1 MLDDADPTE
10 KITNLARRDS
20 DDSRV
25 GEERN
30 TRAVIDVC
38 VCVCERDFF
47 LNFFT
52 SLLQWKVF

>member
-38 VCVCERDFF
+38 VCVCVCVREIFF
-47 LNFFT
+47 
-52 SLLQWKVF
+52 